1 MFYSS
6 PALEKL
12 IAELSK
18 LPGIGR
24 KSAQRMAFYILK
36 QSEEDVEKLAQAIL
50 DVKQKTRAC
59 SVCFNLTEEDP
70 CPICQ
75 DPSRDRRTICV
86 VEEPHDILAIEKLG
100 QYRGL
105 YHVLGGVL
113 SPLDNIGPEDLHVRE
128 LLERCKQ
135 GVEEVIIATNPSI
148 EGEATAIYLSKLLKP
163 MGIKITRIARGIPA
177 GSDLEFVDEVTLLRA
192 LEGRSDL

>member
-1 MFYSS
+1 MFYAS
-6 PALEKL
+6 PSLEKL

-18 LPGIGR
+18 LPGVGR
-24 KSAQRMAFYILK
+24 KSAQRMAFYLLK
-36 QSEEDVEKLAQAIL
+36 QSDEDVENLARAII

-70 CPICQ
+70 CPICR
-75 DPSRDRRTICV
+75 DPSRDQSVICV

-113 SPLDNIGPEDLHVRE
+113 SPLDDIGPEDLHIRE
-128 LLERCKQ
+128 LLERCKHN
-135 GVEEVIIATNPSI
+135 VEEVIVATNPSI
-148 EGEATAIYLSKLLKP
+148 EGEATAIYISKLLKP

>member
-6 PALEKL
+6 QSLEKL
-12 IAELSK
+12 IGELSK
-18 LPGIGR
+18 LPGVGR
-24 KSAQRMAFYILK
+24 KSAQRMAFFLLK
-36 QSEEDVEKLAQAIL
+36 QPKEEVEQLAQAIL
-50 DVKQKTRAC
+50 EVKEKTRSC

-70 CPICQ
+70 CSICR
-75 DPSRDRRTICV
+75 DPARDHRTICV
-86 VEEPHDILAIEKLG
+86 VEEPHDVLAIEKLG
-100 QYRGL
+100 QFRGV

-113 SPLDNIGPEDLHVRE
+113 SPLDNIGPDDLHIRE

-135 GVEEVIIATNPSI
+135 DVDEVIIATNPSI

-163 MGIKITRIARGIPA
+163 LGIKITRIARGIPA

-192 LEGRSDL
+192 FEGRSDL

>member
-6 PALEKL
+6 QSLEKL
-12 IAELSK
+12 IGELSK
-18 LPGIGR
+18 LPGVGR
-24 KSAQRMAFYILK
+24 KSAQRMAFFLLK
-36 QSEEDVEKLAQAIL
+36 QPKEEVEQLAQAIL
-50 DVKQKTRAC
+50 EVKEKTRSC

-70 CPICQ
+70 CPICR
-75 DPSRDRRTICV
+75 DPARDHRTICV
-86 VEEPHDILAIEKLG
+86 VEEPHDVLAIEKLG
-100 QYRGL
+100 QFRGV

-113 SPLDNIGPEDLHVRE
+113 SPLDNIGPDDLHIRE

-135 GVEEVIIATNPSI
+135 DVDEVIIATNPSI

-163 MGIKITRIARGIPA
+163 LGIKITRIARGIPA

-192 LEGRSDL
+192 FEGRSDL